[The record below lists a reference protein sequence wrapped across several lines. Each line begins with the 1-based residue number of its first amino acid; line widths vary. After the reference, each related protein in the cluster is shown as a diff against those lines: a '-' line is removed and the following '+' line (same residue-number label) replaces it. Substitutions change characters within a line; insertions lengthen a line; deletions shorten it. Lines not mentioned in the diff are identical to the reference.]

1 MLKGKGFTLI
11 ELLVVI
17 AIIALLIG
25 ILTPVLGR
33 VRQVAFRVTCG
44 TNLYGIGKA
53 MLIYARDNRGE
64 FPRSG
69 GRESACDPAIPDW
82 TARDPRIAFGL
93 SATYIGGAASISS
106 CFYLL
111 VKYTDVTPKSFLCKG
126 DPGTTEFKLSEF
138 TADIPEDT
146 DLVDVWDF
154 GPHSADHQPTMHCS
168 YSYHTPFNVDS
179 YSGLYDLTISSP
191 PGMAVAADRNPW
203 IKSPAAEAKDFSLF
217 MPDLPPLYNG
227 SPEQAKYGNA
237 IAHQEVGQNVLFV
250 DGHTAF
256 EKRSF
261 CGADNDN
268 IYTFS
273 YEVDAKGMPPR
284 KPTNRPRNQRD
295 SYCVHDGL

>member
-1 MLKGKGFTLI
+1 MRKSKGFTLI

-25 ILTPVLGR
+25 ILMPVLAR
-33 VRQVAFRVTCG
+33 VRQIAFRVTCG
-44 TNLYGIGKA
+44 TNLSGIGKA
-53 MLIYARDNRGE
+53 MLIYARDYRGE

-69 GRESACDPAIPDW
+69 GRESACDPVIPNW
-82 TARDPRIAFGL
+82 TARDPRTAFGL
-93 SATYIGGAASISS
+93 DTAYSGGAASISS

-111 VKYTDVTPKSFLCKG
+111 VKYAGVTPKSFVCKG
-126 DPGTTEFKLSEF
+126 DSGTTEFKLSEF
-138 TADIPEDT
+138 TADVPAEA
-146 DLVDVWDF
+146 DLIDVWDF
-154 GPHSADHQPTMHCS
+154 GPHRVDHQPTMHCS
-168 YSYHTPFNVDS
+168 YSYHTPFNVDQ
-179 YSGLYDLTISSP
+179 YSGLYDLTLSSE

-227 SPEQAKYGNA
+227 SSEQAKLGNA
-237 IAHQEVGQNVLFV
+237 IAHQEDGQNVLFV
-250 DGHTAF
+250 DGHMAF
-256 EKRSF
+256 ERRSF

-284 KPTNRPRNQRD
+284 RPTNRPRFPRD
-295 SYCVHDGL
+295 SYCVHDGF

>member
-25 ILTPVLGR
+25 ILMPVLAR
-33 VRQVAFRVTCG
+33 VRQIAFRVTCG
-44 TNLYGIGKA
+44 TNLSGIGKA
-53 MLIYARDNRGE
+53 MLIYARDYRGE

-93 SATYIGGAASISS
+93 SATHIGGTASISS

-111 VKYTDVTPKSFLCKG
+111 VKYADVTPKSFVCKG
-126 DPGTTEFKLSEF
+126 DSGTTEFKLSEF
-138 TADIPEDT
+138 AVEVPADA
-146 DLVDVWDF
+146 DLNDVWDF

-168 YSYHTPFNVDS
+168 YSYHMPFNVDG
-179 YSGLYDLTISSP
+179 YSGLYDLTISSE

-227 SPEQAKYGNA
+227 SSEQAKHGNA
-237 IAHQEVGQNVLFV
+237 ITHQEDGQNVLFV
-250 DGHTAF
+250 DGHMAF
-256 EKRSF
+256 ERRSF
-261 CGADNDN
+261 CGIGNDN
-268 IYTFS
+268 IYTSS
-273 YEVDAKGMPPR
+273 YEVDAKGMQPR
-284 KPTNRPRNQRD
+284 NPTHRPRCQRD
-295 SYCVHDGL
+295 SFCVHDGL

>member
-1 MLKGKGFTLI
+1 MPKAKGFTLI

-25 ILTPVLGR
+25 ILTPVLAG
-33 VRQVAFRVTCG
+33 VRQIAFRVTCG
-44 TNLYGIGKA
+44 TNLSGIGKA
-53 MLIYARDNRGE
+53 MLIYARDYRGE

-69 GRESACDPAIPDW
+69 GRESAWNPAIPDW
-82 TARDPRIAFGL
+82 TARDPRTAFGL
-93 SATYIGGAASISS
+93 SATYIGGSASISS

-111 VKYTDVTPKSFLCKG
+111 VKYADITPKSFVCRG
-126 DPGTTEFKLSEF
+126 DSGTTEFKLSDF
-138 TADIPEDT
+138 AVDVPADT

-168 YSYHTPFNVDS
+168 YSYHMPFNVDG
-179 YSGLYDLTISSP
+179 YSGLYDLTISSV

-227 SPEQAKYGNA
+227 SPEQAKHGNA
-237 IAHQEVGQNVLFV
+237 ITHREAGQNVLFV
-250 DGHTAF
+250 DGHMAF
-256 EKRSF
+256 ERRSF
-261 CGADNDN
+261 CGIGNDN

-284 KPTNRPRNQRD
+284 RETNRPRCQKD
-295 SYCVHDGL
+295 SFCAHDGL